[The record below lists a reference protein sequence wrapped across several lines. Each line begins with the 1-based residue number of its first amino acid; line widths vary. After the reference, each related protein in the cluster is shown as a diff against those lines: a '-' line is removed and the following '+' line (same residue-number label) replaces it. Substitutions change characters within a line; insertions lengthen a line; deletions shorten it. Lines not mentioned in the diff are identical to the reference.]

1 MKDKKGY
8 IKWIVFLVTNTI
20 VVFSWILIRFY
31 YKFIDLNIQIN
42 IPFAMD
48 FLPTFVLSA
57 LFSITDKVNI
67 KKKLINFFM
76 RIIIGMF
83 VVFVVYVL
91 YATYMLSKFD

>member
-8 IKWIVFLVTNTI
+8 IKWIVFLVINTI

-57 LFSITDKVNI
+57 LFSITDKVNV
-67 KKKLINFFM
+67 KKKMIKFFM

-91 YATYMLSKFD
+91 YAAYMLSKFD

>member
-8 IKWIVFLVTNTI
+8 IKWIVFLVINTI
-20 VVFSWILIRFY
+20 MGFLWFDSGIYLKLSKLNIY
-31 YKFIDLNIQIN
+31 YKVPLII
-42 IPFAMD
+42 D

-57 LFSITDKVNI
+57 LFSITDKVNV
-67 KKKLINFFM
+67 KKKMIKFFM

-91 YATYMLSKFD
+91 YAAYMLSKFD

>member
-57 LFSITDKVNI
+57 LFSITDKVNV
-67 KKKLINFFM
+67 KKKIIKFFM
-76 RIIIGMF
+76 RIIIGIF
-83 VVFVVYVL
+83 VVFVFYVL
-91 YATYMLSKFD
+91 YAAYMLSKFD

>member
-8 IKWIVFLVTNTI
+8 IKWIVFLVINTL
-20 VVFSWILIRFY
+20 VVFSWIIIRFY
-31 YKFIDLNIQIN
+31 YKFIDANIKID

-67 KKKLINFFM
+67 KKKLINFFYEDNN
-76 RIIIGMF
+76 RNVCSICGVCIICI
-83 VVFVVYVL
+83 L
-91 YATYMLSKFD
+91 IC